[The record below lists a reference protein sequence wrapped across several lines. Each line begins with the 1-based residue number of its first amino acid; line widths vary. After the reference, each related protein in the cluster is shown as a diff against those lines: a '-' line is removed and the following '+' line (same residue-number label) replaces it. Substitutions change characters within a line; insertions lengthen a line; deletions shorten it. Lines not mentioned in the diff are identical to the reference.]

1 MCIKKKEKPMATFA
15 ERLKELRNTRKITQA
30 DLAKLLGISKS
41 TISMYERG
49 ERTPDFALLERI
61 CDYFN
66 IDMDYLLGRDNRSTY
81 YMDPEVA
88 RLAQEAYDDP
98 DTRLLLDARK
108 DLSKED
114 LGMVIDL
121 VKRLKGTD

>member
-1 MCIKKKEKPMATFA
+1 MATFA

-121 VKRLKGTD
+121 IKRLKGTD